1 MRGDVS
7 RGNSRSRTLSRGR
20 ASFDAAGRPI
30 FEDTWDDVVEGPSSS
45 SASLLMASTLSEA
58 NARLASIA
66 ADARDSAQLV
76 TQLQQALSS
85 QTVARFDAEKERD
98 DALSLALTV
107 SEDLGGELTALRA
120 ALAARNERI
129 RELEAEAARRDDGAL
144 RSRPPDR

>member
-1 MRGDVS
+1 
-7 RGNSRSRTLSRGR
+7 
-20 ASFDAAGRPI
+20 
-30 FEDTWDDVVEGPSSS
+30 
-45 SASLLMASTLSEA
+45 MASTLSEA

>member
-30 FEDTWDDVVEGPSSS
+30 FEDTWDVVEGPSSS